1 MIIKIIKNTIDT
13 LPHIARFVLVGIIVL
28 VISFLF
34 PNKLEFVY
42 KYDQGSRW
50 EYEDLRAPFSF
61 AIQKTPDELE
71 REKKDLDHRIH
82 YYYRFNEAVGKLQK
96 EAFIQNFAIQ
106 LPLYLAKDSTT
117 KVDSSRYVQF
127 GLSFITSIYSRKYIR
142 LQDEHKEIE
151 NFKFNLLDGHVDLG
165 RFKPNDLL
173 TRKEALQ
180 LLVDT
185 LDNVQKKLPDYK
197 FMFSIL
203 ENTLETPNVVF
214 DSIFTTTTQQ
224 QAINNIS
231 PSLGMVNIGE
241 LIAERGQLID
251 SVTYTKIVSYQQ
263 KYKAEINQH
272 KNKYIIYFGYLLL
285 TGILIGIFVL
295 FTRFY
300 ARSVYN
306 NIRHLALLLFLITG
320 YIYLA
325 HFVDQTPYL
334 NMYLVPFCILPIIIL
349 NFFRPRLALF
359 AHTVM
364 ILLISLILSLDYQF
378 ILIQMLVGMVA
389 VVSKLKTRHL
399 SNYFISLLYIGA
411 TYAIGFLSL
420 EMVHTGTFL
429 TIKSDYGTIVEKGI
443 EWTMLWWVFLNV
455 LLTLLSYPLIPILEK
470 LFGLTSDITL
480 VELSDMDNPLLKE
493 LSLKAQ
499 GTLQHSL
506 QVANLSEAAAK
517 EIGANALLVKVAA
530 MYHDIGKMQNPTY
543 FIENQNEENPHDQ
556 LSCLEST
563 QMIIGHVIE
572 GVKLAKKHRLP
583 PVLIDFIRTH
593 HGTTRVE
600 YFYRTYL
607 KEEGNPTN
615 PTIAECEFRY
625 PGPKPW
631 TKEQAIMM
639 MADSLEAASK
649 SLKNPTGVDINNLV
663 DNIIKHKIDL
673 GQFQDTRLSFREL
686 EQIKVVFKKLLKSIN
701 HVRIEY
707 PDEQKKEAT

>member
-13 LPHIARFVLVGIIVL
+13 LPHIARLVLVGIVVL
-28 VISFLF
+28 GISFLF
-34 PNKLEFVY
+34 PNKLEFAY

-50 EYEDLRAPFSF
+50 EHEDLRAPFSF
-61 AIQKTPDELE
+61 AIQKTSDELE
-71 REKKDLDHRIH
+71 KERNDLNKRIH
-82 YYYRFNEAVGKLQK
+82 YYYRFNETVGEFQQ
-96 EAFIQNFAIQ
+96 EAFIQNFATQ

-117 KVDSSRYVQF
+117 KVDSSRYVRF

-165 RFKPNDLL
+165 RFKPDDLL

-185 LDNVQKKLPDYK
+185 LDNVQKQLPDYK

-214 DSIFTTTTQQ
+214 DSTFTATTQQ
-224 QAINNIS
+224 QAVNNIS

-241 LIAERGQLID
+241 LIVERGQLID

-263 KYKAEINQH
+263 KYKDEINQH

-300 ARSVYN
+300 AKAVYN

-364 ILLISLILSLDYQF
+364 ILLTSLILSLDHQF
-378 ILIQMLVGMVA
+378 IVIQMLVGMVA

-399 SNYFISLLYIGA
+399 SNYFISLLYIGT
-411 TYAIGFLSL
+411 TYTVGFLSL

-543 FIENQNEENPHDQ
+543 FIENQNEENPHDK

-563 QMIIGHVIE
+563 QMIIGHVTE
-572 GVKLAKKHRLP
+572 GIKLAKKHRLP
-583 PVLIDFIRTH
+583 SVLIDFIRTH

-607 KEEGNPTN
+607 KEEGHPTN

-631 TKEQAIMM
+631 TKEQAIML

-663 DNIIKHKIDL
+663 DKIIKHKIDL
-673 GQFQDTRLSFREL
+673 GQLQDTRLSFKEL